1 MKSSI
6 CYNDRKE
13 RVSGIRPMIDIEKLK
28 FEIVKRLKPLN
39 PQKII
44 LFGSYANGNPT
55 EESDIDLYIV
65 TNDDYVPQNWKEKS
79 QVYLKFSQKLRDLQ
93 KEIPIDLIVHT
104 KAMHEKFIDSN
115 SSFYRHSIL
124 RGHRL
129 W

>member
-1 MKSSI
+1 MEERGKM
-6 CYNDRKE
+6 NDIDRLKE
-13 RVSGIRPMIDIEKLK
+13 K
-28 FEIVKRLKPLN
+28 IVERLKPLN
-39 PQKII
+39 PHKII
-44 LFGSYANGNPT
+44 VFGSYANGDPS

-79 QVYLKFSQKLRDLQ
+79 QIYLQFSKKLRDLQ

-124 RGHRL
+124 GGQRL